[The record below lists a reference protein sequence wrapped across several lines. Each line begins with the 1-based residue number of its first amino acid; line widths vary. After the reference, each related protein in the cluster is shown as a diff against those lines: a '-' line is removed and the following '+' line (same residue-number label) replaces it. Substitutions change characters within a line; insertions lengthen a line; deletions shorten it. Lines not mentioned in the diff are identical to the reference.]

1 LLLRS
6 EWIGGQQDSCK
17 TSGLRTLEEEAE
29 EEEEEEEAAM
39 ELFLCI
45 GPSSCCDSSG
55 SLFRSFVF
63 FSSWKRRSEITDGVA
78 GTRSWFWNP
87 ELELTP
93 GAAAAAAQGCD

>member
-6 EWIGGQQDSCK
+6 EWIGGQRDSCK
-17 TSGLRTLEEEAE
+17 TSGLRRLEEEAQ
-29 EEEEEEEAAM
+29 EEEEEAAM

-45 GPSSCCDSSG
+45 GPSSCCCRCDSSG
-55 SLFRSFVF
+55 SLFRSFIF

-87 ELELTP
+87 ELELTA
-93 GAAAAAAQGCD
+93 GAVAEGCD